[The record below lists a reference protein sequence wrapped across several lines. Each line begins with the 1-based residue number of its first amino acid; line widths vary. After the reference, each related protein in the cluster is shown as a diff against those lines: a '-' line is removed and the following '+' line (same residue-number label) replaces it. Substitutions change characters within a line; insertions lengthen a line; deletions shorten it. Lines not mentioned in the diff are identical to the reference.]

1 MSYELAA
8 AGCIGASIAL
18 LWWWRRSAEETEAP
32 RSTRASAHLSGKSPS
47 WAPAD
52 ALPVVESARLLGRSE
67 VAQLVR
73 SIISKSGLSGSNV
86 ESDLVPLIE
95 SYASFVQMLPA
106 SEAHHHAQPGGM
118 LTHTLEVVDYA
129 LSYRRSYML
138 PLGAGAERVNELKHV
153 WTMAVI
159 LVSMFHDVGKPM
171 SDLCVTLYAHQ
182 GIGREGRRWTPLA
195 GSMGQQGATHYH
207 VDFNRDRKY
216 EHHAELSVILMQ
228 RLVPAHVLAWI
239 GEQDQQLLPMILESL
254 SPGAD
259 RKSILVDITRRA
271 DQESTRVN
279 LLSGPRT
286 RFRSAR
292 ETPLVDVLDEALN
305 RLISSGRLRLNVP
318 GGHGFVD
325 GEDLLLVV
333 PRVLDEIR
341 TFLAQALVSGSRG
354 IPQDNLI
361 LYSTWMDFGRLIP
374 QSGTARV
381 DGSQGPPRAV
391 WRVRVGGIPTPLTVL
406 RFPRS
411 SPALRSLMEQWPG
424 PYAEPISIVAS
435 DDVDAVPTKAADE
448 EVGAVTATA
457 QVAQTADGPVGSS
470 EQQPGGGA
478 MQKEPV
484 GSSNRD
490 SGRDASAIVASGSG
504 GKVIDMPDF
513 LLEMP
518 IDAQPAPEPS
528 AALRSASILGQ
539 EQSLVEQLQR
549 TDGLIVTEEEN
560 PLKALLTRPAV
571 AVPTSA
577 RAAARTPA
585 IPTMKIK
592 TPGAAAPK
600 SELLE
605 QFEDW
610 LRLGLQSGHVAYNSG
625 QAMVHFHQIEVEGS
639 PKTVALFV
647 TPALYQRFAKER
659 DSALAQT
666 PLPEV
671 PRAAWL
677 PVQTALLKAHAHRK
691 EHLGKISKTIF
702 RFATKSGGVFGANVV
717 INPEK
722 IFSVTPE
729 PNPYISGEV
738 KESSLA
744 ATTKNKS

>member
-1 MSYELAA
+1 MSYELFAA
-8 AGCIGASIAL
+8 ASVCASIVL
-18 LWWWRRSAEETEAP
+18 FWWWRKSDATGEVSPSDRPSRSLL
-32 RSTRASAHLSGKSPS
+32 ASAPT
-47 WAPAD
+47 WAPSD
-52 ALPVVESARLLGRSE
+52 TLPVVESVRLLARSE

-73 SIISKSGLSGSNV
+73 SIISKSGLAGSNV

-95 SYASFVQMLPA
+95 SYAEFVQMLPA

-159 LVSMFHDVGKPM
+159 LVAMFHDIGKPM
-171 SDLCVTLYAHQ
+171 SDLCVTLYAQQ

-195 GSMGQQGATHYH
+195 GPMAQQGATHYR
-207 VDFNRDRKY
+207 VDFNRDRRY
-216 EHHAELSVILMQ
+216 EHHTELSVILMQ
-228 RLVPAHVLAWI
+228 RLVPAHVVAWI
-239 GEQDQQLLPMILESL
+239 GEQDEQLLPKILESL

-259 RKSILVDITRRA
+259 RKFILVDITRRA
-271 DQESTRVN
+271 DQESTKVN

-286 RFRSAR
+286 RFLSAR

-305 RLISSGRLRLNVP
+305 RLIASGRLRLNVP

-325 GEDLLLVV
+325 GDDLLVVV

-341 TFLAQALVSGSRG
+341 AFLAQALISGSRG

-374 QSGTARV
+374 QSGLVRA

-391 WRVRVGGIPTPLTVL
+391 WRVSVGGIPTPLTVL

-411 SPALRSLMEQWPG
+411 SPALRLLQAQWPG
-424 PYAEPISIVAS
+424 PYGEPIAVISVEESDTTPARKADANAEVIDPACSALSTSAIAVDGEALSQVAS
-435 DDVDAVPTKAADE
+435 PIASNAPPSDANT
-448 EVGAVTATA
+448 
-457 QVAQTADGPVGSS
+457 VA
-470 EQQPGGGA
+470 
-478 MQKEPV
+478 
-484 GSSNRD
+484 
-490 SGRDASAIVASGSG
+490 RDAIA
-504 GKVIDMPDF
+504 MPDF

-518 IDAQPAPEPS
+518 SELSVHVGQHDKPI
-528 AALRSASILGQ
+528 RSSNILQQ

-549 TDGLIVTEEEN
+549 ADGLVLAEDEN
-560 PLKALLTRPAV
+560 PLRAQLSRSAV

-577 RAAARTPA
+577 RSVARTPA
-585 IPTMKIK
+585 IPTMRIK
-592 TPGAAAPK
+592 TPGSIAPK

-625 QAMVHFHQIEVEGS
+625 QAMVHFHQIEMEGS
-639 PKTVALFV
+639 LKTVALFV
-647 TPALYQRFAKER
+647 TPAIYQRFAKER

-671 PRAAWL
+671 PRASWL

-702 RFATKSGGVFGANVV
+702 RFATKSGGVFGANVLTA
-717 INPEK
+717 PQK

-738 KESSLA
+738 KETSLTA
-744 ATTKNKS
+744 NAKNKS